1 VSDKEPMD
9 TDAVLDGLG
18 RALVFQHRS
27 TIQFATA
34 SGSLFGL
41 EFQSL
46 GERLWE
52 WSQHELRDARM
63 LVEKIVALGGE
74 PPTGVARVRWSGEPS
89 EAVEFLIETE
99 TETIETLQDVIPHTG
114 DDGRS
119 EALEHTLEHLI
130 MRKQSQVDYLLR
142 ARRAR

>member
-1 VSDKEPMD
+1 MSDKEPMD
-9 TDAVLDGLG
+9 TDAVLEGLG

-52 WSQHELRDARM
+52 WSERSAVNRR
-63 LVEKIVALGGE
+63 
-74 PPTGVARVRWSGEPS
+74 PTSPACAGVANRRR
-89 EAVEFLIETE
+89 
-99 TETIETLQDVIPHTG
+99 
-114 DDGRS
+114 RS
-119 EALEHTLEHLI
+119 
-130 MRKQSQVDYLLR
+130 SS
-142 ARRAR
+142 